1 MLASRSIGA
10 IIGGTVF
17 VNKKN
22 IRNFCIIAHIDHG
35 KSTIADR
42 LIEYTGALSKREM
55 ESQVLDSMDL
65 ERERGITI
73 KAQSVRLQY
82 TAKDGETYM
91 LNLID
96 TPGHVDFTYEVSRSL
111 AACEGALL
119 IVDAAQ
125 GIEAQTLANVYLA
138 LEHDLE
144 IIPIIN
150 KIDLPSADPER
161 VKQEIEDVIGLDTSN
176 AVLASAKTGEG
187 IPDILERIVEYVP
200 EPKGDDDKPLQ
211 ALIFDSHFDAY
222 KGVIAYVRV
231 MDGTIKPGMQLKM
244 MATKKTF
251 DVTEVGVFR
260 PHLANVDGLD
270 AGQVG
275 FVAGSIKNVQDV
287 RVGDTITSVDNPAAE
302 ALPGYRKVTPM
313 VYCGLYP
320 VDTADYDAL
329 KDALEKLQLNDASLV
344 FEPETSAALGFG
356 YRCGFLGLL
365 HMDVVQERLERE
377 YKLNLITTAPSVIY
391 HVYKTD
397 GEMIK
402 IDNPSDL
409 PSPQQI
415 DHIDEPYVRASVIVP
430 NDFVGTVMELSQEKR
445 GEFKEITYLDET
457 RVTVV
462 YHLPLSEIIYD
473 YFDRLKSST
482 RGYASLDYELCG
494 YQTSKLV
501 KLDILLNGDPVDAL
515 SVIVH
520 KDKAAQRG
528 RTLAEKLKG
537 IIPRQMFEI
546 PIQAVVGSKVIA
558 RETVRAMRK
567 DVLAKC
573 YGGDITRKRKLLEKQ
588 KEGKKR
594 MKQVGSVEV
603 PQEAF
608 MAILKIDD

>member
-1 MLASRSIGA
+1 MD
-10 IIGGTVF
+10 T
-17 VNKKN
+17 NN
-22 IRNFCIIAHIDHG
+22 IRNFSIIAHIDHG
-35 KSTIADR
+35 KSTLADR
-42 LIEYTGALSKREM
+42 LLEYTGALSAREM
-55 ESQVLDSMDL
+55 EEQVLDQMEL

-73 KAQSVRLQY
+73 KSQAVRIAY
-82 TAKDGETYM
+82 TAQDGQTYM
-91 LNLID
+91 LHLID

-119 IVDAAQ
+119 VIDAAQ

-138 LEHDLE
+138 LENNLE
-144 IIPIIN
+144 IIPVIN

-161 VKQEIEDVIGLDTSN
+161 VKQEIEDVIGIDASEAIL
-176 AVLASAKTGEG
+176 VSAKTGIG
-187 IPDILERIVEYVP
+187 IPEVLEAVVKRVPAPAGKVE
-200 EPKGDDDKPLQ
+200 EPLQ

-231 MDGTIKPGMQLKM
+231 INGRMAPGMKLRM
-244 MATKKTF
+244 MATDKVF
-251 DVTEVGVFR
+251 EATEVGVFR
-260 PHLANVDGLD
+260 PVPTNVSELT

-275 FVAGSIKNVQDV
+275 YVAGSIKNVKDV
-287 RVGDTITSVDNPAAE
+287 RVGDTVTDAARPTTQ
-302 ALPGYRKVTPM
+302 ALEGYRKITPM

-320 VDTADYDAL
+320 VESSEYDSL
-329 KDALEKLQLNDASLV
+329 RDALEKLQLNDAALV
-344 FEPETSAALGFG
+344 FEPETSVALGFG
-356 YRCGFLGLL
+356 FRCGFLGLL

-377 YKLNLITTAPSVIY
+377 YGIVLITTAPSVIY

-397 GEMIK
+397 GEK
-402 IDNPSDL
+402 LEIDNPSKL
-409 PSPQQI
+409 PTPQEI
-415 DHIDEPYVRASVIVP
+415 EHIEEPYVKATVIVP
-430 NDFVGTVMELSQEKR
+430 NEFVGAVMELSQEKR
-445 GEFKEITYLDET
+445 GEFKDMKYLDTT
-457 RVTVV
+457 RVLLT

-482 RGYASLDYELCG
+482 RGYASLDYELSG
-494 YQTSKLV
+494 YQESALV

-520 KDKAAQRG
+520 QEKATHRG
-528 RTLAEKLKG
+528 RILVEKLRG

-546 PIQAVVGSKVIA
+546 PVQAAIGNKVIA

-573 YGGDITRKRKLLEKQ
+573 YGGDISRKRKLLEKQ

-608 MAILKIDD
+608 MAILKID